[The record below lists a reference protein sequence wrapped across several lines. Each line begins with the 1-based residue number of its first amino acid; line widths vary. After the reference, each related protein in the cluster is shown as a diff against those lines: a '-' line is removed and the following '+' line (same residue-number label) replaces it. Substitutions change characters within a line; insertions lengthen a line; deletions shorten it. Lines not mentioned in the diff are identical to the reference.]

1 MEITKRVIS
10 GKGSGEKGE
19 KVQGIRSINGWYKV
33 NGEVKNSIGNIEAKE
48 PYGRPMDMNKVWE
61 CWWEVGYRV
70 EENKGEKKW
79 DNCNSIINKICEK
92 INI

>member
-48 PYGRPMDMNKVWE
+48 LICMTMDMN
-61 CWWEVGYRV
+61 
-70 EENKGEKKW
+70 
-79 DNCNSIINKICEK
+79 
-92 INI
+92 